1 MKLNYDFG
9 RLGITEAN
17 KEEYIRLLEFKQ
29 SFFVPAK
36 YVQMD
41 KVSIEIEYE
50 VSNLLGYEDLFDT
63 NNIFILQAMMSLATL
78 SLETNELMN
87 ISLEQDN
94 IYFDQGANA
103 YQLVREINP
112 KQKDEEQL
120 VQQIKALLGNLFIKE
135 GYESILASNGKL
147 LEKNSLLKSLAQV
160 DKLTDL
166 RQQLAVIIASQI
178 KNERETKVTV
188 DKNYVNKVKRLS
200 SIKTIVIAILI
211 VVSGFLAVIFIPN
224 RTSQLHAIDSYEA
237 ATYENVLADLHDTK
251 VATMSPVMKYM
262 MAESTIKLSQLTDSQ
277 KDNILY
283 NLSPSVEENILD
295 FWVYIGQDDL
305 DRAYDQSIKNND
317 AQQKAYV
324 LLLLIDQTQ
333 NDSSLKTDEKES
345 KLATYQGELDSIT
358 GSMEADQEED

>member
-29 SFFVPAK
+29 NFFVPAK

-41 KVSIEIEYE
+41 KVSIEIEY
-50 VSNLLGYEDLFDT
+50 NLEHLLAYDDLFET

-78 SLETNELMN
+78 AEQTNELMN
-87 ISLEQDN
+87 INLATDN

-103 YQLVREINP
+103 YQLVREIDS
-112 KQKDEEQL
+112 KQNDEKQL
-120 VQQIKALLGNLFIKE
+120 VQEIKALTGNLFIKE

-147 LEKNSLLKSLAQV
+147 LEKNSLLKTLAEI
-160 DKLTDL
+160 DNLAAL
-166 RQQLAVIIASQI
+166 RQQLADIIADQI
-178 KNERETKVTV
+178 KDERETKVTV

-200 SIKTIVIAILI
+200 SIKTVVIALLI
-211 VVSGFLAVIFIPN
+211 VVSGFLGVIFIPN
-224 RTSQLHAIDSYEA
+224 RTSQLHAIDSYQA

-251 VATMSPVMKYM
+251 VSTMSPVMKYI
-262 MAESTIKLSQLTDSQ
+262 MAESTIKLSQLSDTQ

-324 LLLLIDQTQ
+324 LLLLIDRTQ
-333 NDSSLKTDEKES
+333 NDSSLKTDEKEGM
-345 KLATYQGELDSIT
+345 LATYQGELDSIT
-358 GSMEADQEED
+358 GSMESDQEEE